1 MVRELA
7 LLVALLVSP
16 AAAPGGTSELPVRVV
31 VNSANPV
38 TSIRRSDLSAIFM
51 KRVQRWSDGTE
62 ITAIEPPPTSPA
74 REHFSRIIHGKSVAY
89 VTRYWHR
96 VIFSGRGVP
105 PREARSDRA
114 VMEMV
119 RSRPGA
125 IGYVDRTTPAVDG
138 VRVIVVLP

>member
-16 AAAPGGTSELPVRVV
+16 APAPADTPELAVRVV

-51 KRVQRWSDGTE
+51 KRVQRWADGTE

-74 REHFSRIIHGKSVAY
+74 RAQFSRSIHGKSVAY

-105 PREARSDRA
+105 PREARSDQA
-114 VMEMV
+114 LMEIV

-125 IGYVDRTTPAVDG
+125 IGYIDPGTPPVNG
-138 VRVIVVLP
+138 VKVIAVLP